1 MTSREDNDDEMGSR
15 HQHGHRKV
23 FPCIPLLCVILFA
36 NYAHSL
42 ASFRRIPGTMATRRR
57 RIPHTKNK
65 SFARRKRSPDVQHAK
80 IRLVR

>member
-1 MTSREDNDDEMGSR
+1 MRLQSRPASSLWSQR
-15 HQHGHRKV
+15 PSPRR
-23 FPCIPLLCVILFA
+23 PLLLCVILFA

-65 SFARRKRSPDVQHAK
+65 SFAHRKRSPDVQHAK

>member
-1 MTSREDNDDEMGSR
+1 MTRWDLGTNTATAR
-15 HQHGHRKV
+15 YFHV
-23 FPCIPLLCVILFA
+23 FHYFVSFFFA

-65 SFARRKRSPDVQHAK
+65 SFARRKRSPDAQHAK